1 MSQNI
6 IEFALSFEGKPE
18 KPLTITLYA
27 FDEQGNLIT
36 SAPVTNNTAKL
47 ALTDDQAKKAKLVL
61 APTPPKELA
70 DRKISFDNIQKRQ
83 AYTLTWAFTPNTKQ
97 YKLSPI
103 PSINWKFWLWCS
115 CQVRGK
121 VIKKVAIGTSTQDLP
136 VYLARVHICEVDPVW
151 LILKQLPNP
160 QILKIRDELIKAI
173 GKPIPQPPQPDP
185 ILEADVLDFS
195 PENVARMK
203 MGMPIRQKTA
213 LLKLATITTRVAPT
227 LAPAMLSLPAET
239 KTALSSQSA
248 DAVKQTLAANIGL
261 IRPFICGWPWLWPFF
276 LHCDEVA
283 VVLTDKLGQFQT
295 NMWYLCNGD
304 HPDLYFWVEY
314 QIGSAWTTVY
324 HPPMQ
329 CSTQW
334 NYPCG
339 TEVTIPISDP
349 RVPWYSDP
357 TPIPGKQVA
366 ILSIGHDISM
376 TEIQRASAVANE
388 GLTTTKEPFG
398 GSLEPTVWFGDGIA
412 DSGITHYRWSYRRLT
427 KADGALVT
435 DVWHVL
441 DYRVVRHYG
450 EIWADG
456 TLVFKPY
463 LLGPDPVIPGAAL
476 FKIPPKTPPANPGAI
491 AASWAPQVDA
501 RENTA
506 SAFFLS
512 YMLEGGN
519 PAEAA
524 GKYELKL
531 ELFKYDSTTHAIIKL
546 NLTDEGVALKVPTV
560 DAPFGVGTVPT
571 TLVANY
577 PATASDMEDRVI
589 REATGK
595 IAAFR
600 LVLHVDNNPCEAEIY
615 PTKVSG
621 TTPGTWATVG
631 ACGFIQYPPAAQSII
646 SFKAAHP
653 NNFAIFSFTVVK
665 GSSGTV
671 NVSCAPDPTV
681 SAPLPLV
688 STANVNGFIRSPVS
702 VYSKQMPITSL
713 VGACPNS
720 TAAFAENLS
729 VYPLATDGWTTLWY
743 LARYA
748 TPMAFALQP
757 KTP

>member
-6 IEFALSFEGKPE
+6 IEFALAFEGTPE
-18 KPLTITLYA
+18 KPLAITLYA
-27 FDEQGNLIT
+27 FDEKGNLIS
-36 SAPVTNNTAKL
+36 SAPVTRNVAKL
-47 ALTDDQAKKAKLVL
+47 QLTDAQAKRAKLVL
-61 APTPPKELA
+61 APTPPKDMAE
-70 DRKISFDNIQKRQ
+70 RKINFDNIQRRQ
-83 AYTLTWAFTPNTKQ
+83 AYPVTWAFDPQTRK
-97 YKLSPI
+97 YKLTPI
-103 PSINWKFWLWCS
+103 PKIFWKYWLWCI

-121 VIKKVAIGTSTQDLP
+121 VIKKVPIGNTIQNLP
-136 VYLARVHICEVDPVW
+136 VYLARVHICEVDPIW
-151 LILKQLPNP
+151 LILKRLPNP
-160 QILKIRDELIKAI
+160 QIIKIRDEIIKAI
-173 GKPIPQPPQPDP
+173 GKPIPRPPEPGP
-185 ILEADVLDFS
+185 IFEADLVDFS
-195 PENVARMK
+195 AENLARVK
-203 MGMPIRQKTA
+203 IGLPVSKKA
-213 LLKLATITTRVAPT
+213 SLLR
-227 LAPAMLSLPAET
+227 LAPQAVPAQEMLSLPAET
-239 KTALSSQSA
+239 KTALSSKSV
-248 DAVKQTLAANIGL
+248 DNVKQTLAANIQL
-261 IRPFICGWPWLWPFF
+261 IRPFICVWPWLWPFF

-283 VVLTDKLGQFQT
+283 VVQTDKQGQFQT

-324 HPPMQ
+324 HPSMH
-329 CSTQW
+329 CNTYW
-334 NYPCG
+334 NYVCG

-388 GLTTTKEPFG
+388 GLTTAKEPFG

-412 DSGITHYRWSYRRLT
+412 DGGITHYRWSYRRLT
-427 KADGALVT
+427 KADGT
-435 DVWHVL
+435 PIIDVWHVL

-531 ELFKYDSTTHAIIKL
+531 ELFKYNSTTHAVTKL

-560 DAPFGVGTVPT
+560 DAPFGAGTVPT
-571 TLVANY
+571 TAVANY

-615 PTKVSG
+615 PTKVTG
-621 TTPGTWATVG
+621 ATPGTWATVG
-631 ACGFIQYPPAAQSII
+631 TCGFIQYPPASQSII

-671 NVSCAPDPTV
+671 KVSCAPDPTV

-688 STANVNGFIRSPVS
+688 SAANVNGFIRSATS
-702 VYSKQMPITSL
+702 VYSKQMPVTSL
-713 VGACPNS
+713 VGACPNG

-748 TPMAFALQP
+748 TPLAFALQP
-757 KTP
+757 KSP

>member
-6 IEFALSFEGKPE
+6 IEFTVDYESKPE
-18 KPLTITLYA
+18 KPIAITLYS
-27 FDEQGNLIT
+27 FDEKGNLIT
-36 SAPVTNNTAKL
+36 SAPVTRNVAKL
-47 ALTDDQAKKAKLVL
+47 RLTDAQAKMAKLVL
-61 APTPPKELA
+61 APTLPKEMVE
-70 DRKISFDNIQKRQ
+70 RKIDFDSIQRHKP
-83 AYTLTWAFTPNTKQ
+83 YTVTWIFDPKTRK
-97 YKLSPI
+97 YKLLPI
-103 PSINWKFWLWCS
+103 PKIYWKYWLWCN
-115 CQVRGK
+115 CQVLGK
-121 VIKKVAIGTSTQDLP
+121 VVKKVAMGTTTQNWP
-136 VYLARVHICEVDPVW
+136 VYLARVHICEVDPIW
-151 LILKQLPNP
+151 LILKRLPNP
-160 QILKIRDELIKAI
+160 QILRIRDEIIRAV
-173 GKPIPQPPQPDP
+173 GKPIPTPPEPRPDFDP
-185 ILEADVLDFS
+185 DVLDFS
-195 PENVARMK
+195 PENLTRMK
-203 MGMPIRQKTA
+203 TGLPIRKKMA
-213 LLKLATITTRVAPT
+213 LLKLAPMSSPAPE
-227 LAPAMLSLPAET
+227 MLSLPAET
-239 KTALSSQSA
+239 KTALSSQSI
-248 DAVKQTLAANIGL
+248 DNVKQALATNIHL
-261 IRPFICGWPWLWPFF
+261 IRPFICIWPWLWPFF

-283 VVLTDKLGQFQT
+283 VALTDKQGQFKT
-295 NMWYLCNGD
+295 NITYLCNGD

-324 HPPMQ
+324 HPSMQ
-329 CSTQW
+329 CNTYW
-334 NYPCG
+334 NYQCG
-339 TEVTIPISDP
+339 TEITIPITDP

-366 ILSIGHDISM
+366 ILSIGHDVSM
-376 TEIQRASAVANE
+376 TEIKRNSSGVEE
-388 GLTTTKEPFG
+388 GLTTVKEPFG

-412 DSGITHYRWSYRRLT
+412 DSGITHYRWSYRRMT
-427 KADGALVT
+427 KADGTPVT
-435 DVWHVL
+435 DVWHAL

-463 LLGPDPVIPGAAL
+463 LIGPDPDIPGTAL

-491 AASWAPQVDA
+491 AASWAPQIDA

-506 SAFFLS
+506 SAFFRSHL
-512 YMLEGGN
+512 LEGGH
-519 PAEAA
+519 PDEAA

-531 ELFKYDSTTHAIIKL
+531 ELFKYNSTTHIVSIL

-571 TLVANY
+571 TVVAKY

-589 REATGK
+589 REITGGK
-595 IAAFR
+595 IRAFR

-615 PTKVSG
+615 PTKVTG
-621 TTPGTWATVG
+621 DTPGTWATVG
-631 ACGFIQYPPAAQSII
+631 ACGFIKYPASAQSII
-646 SFKAAHP
+646 SFRAAHP
-653 NNFAIFSFTVVK
+653 NNFAIFNFTTVK

-671 NVSCAPDPTV
+671 NTACAPDPTV

-688 STANVNGFIRSPVS
+688 SKASENGFIRSATS

-713 VGACPNS
+713 VGACPNG